1 MYKIWISKCF
11 HLKINYLHIL
21 WLENCFENLVKCK
34 NGYTFAPGEMAE
46 WSIAA
51 VLKTVELRG
60 SGGSNPSLSAKKWC
74 RADDLNKS
82 SVLFLCLCLCASPR
96 HSTKQNRHGR
106 LLCILGRA
114 WHCLLKVGV
123 ARIELCLLLGLQP
136 PLIWYPREDEP
147 KARPSNPS
155 LSAKNK
161 RSKKVSKIRHLLF
174 LDSMAQIY
182 LQT

>member
-60 SGGSNPSLSAKKWC
+60 SGGSNPSLSAE
-74 RADDLNKS
+74 NES
-82 SVLFLCLCLCASPR
+82 S
-96 HSTKQNRHGR
+96 N
-106 LLCILGRA
+106 
-114 WHCLLKVGV
+114 
-123 ARIELCLLLGLQP
+123 
-136 PLIWYPREDEP
+136 
-147 KARPSNPS
+147 
-155 LSAKNK
+155 
-161 RSKKVSKIRHLLF
+161 KKV
-174 LDSMAQIY
+174 LDYQLVKDFFFYS
-182 LQT
+182 T